1 MLASP
6 VGYAR
11 VSRGVWGRP
20 APPSYKEKTTAYTK
34 RMSAFQILQHNDITP
49 EELLHQLRA
58 RADHIP
64 FVLKDDKDNTCFF
77 ILRRRGRLFL
87 MAKLS
92 TMTTYEDIYSI
103 SGYE

>member
-1 MLASP
+1 MGEGCGDILSP
-6 VGYAR
+6 
-11 VSRGVWGRP
+11 P
-20 APPSYKEKTTAYTK
+20 YKGMVIAYTN
-34 RMSAFQILQHNDITP
+34 RMSPLQILQHNDITP
-49 EELLHQLRA
+49 EDLLHQLKA
-58 RADHIP
+58 KADHIP

-92 TMTTYEDIYSI
+92 TMTAYEDIYSV

>member
-1 MLASP
+1 MYTSQLH
-6 VGYAR
+6 G
-11 VSRGVWGRP
+11 RGVWGRLRLHL
-20 APPSYKEKTTAYTK
+20 YKEKITAYTK
-34 RMSAFQILQHNDITP
+34 RMSAFQILQHNDMTP

>member
-1 MLASP
+1 
-6 VGYAR
+6 VGVKENRRFSTSDAC
-11 VSRGVWGRP
+11 VSTP
-20 APPSYKEKTTAYTK
+20 QYKDMMIAYTN
-34 RMSAFQILQHNDITP
+34 RMSPFQILQHHDMTP

-58 RADHIP
+58 KADHIP
-64 FVLKDDKDNTCFF
+64 FVLTDDKDNTCFF

-87 MAKLS
+87 MAKMS

>member
-1 MLASP
+1 MSP
-6 VGYAR
+6 
-11 VSRGVWGRP
+11 P
-20 APPSYKEKTTAYTK
+20 YKEKTTAYTK

>member
-1 MLASP
+1 MGE
-6 VGYAR
+6 GYGETKCPHR
-11 VSRGVWGRP
+11 VWGRS
-20 APPSYKEKTTAYTK
+20 APPYKAETTAYTK
-34 RMSAFQILQHNDITP
+34 RMSPLQILQHHDITP
-49 EELLHQLRA
+49 EDLLHQLRA
-58 RADHIP
+58 KADHIP

-92 TMTTYEDIYSI
+92 TMTAYEDIYSI

>member
-6 VGYAR
+6 HKGIVI
-11 VSRGVWGRP
+11 V
-20 APPSYKEKTTAYTK
+20 YTK
-34 RMSAFQILQHNDITP
+34 RMSPLQILQHHDITP

-58 RADHIP
+58 KADHNP